1 MKESASDF
9 SIVKS
14 YVELKAKYDSEIRT
28 LSESTRSVEG
38 KYKSHITMLEAEIAK
53 RNEYIK
59 AQEAKIQEL
68 TQKMAERDEQM
79 RTLGSQLN
87 QLKAGAP
94 RLRALMP
101 MPKKA
106 NSACSN
112 KQLLQ
117 HALCFTAAHAETDT
131 PPACRR

>member
-1 MKESASDF
+1 MTESASDF

-38 KYKSHITMLEAEIAK
+38 KYKSHITLLESEIAK

-68 TQKMAERDEQM
+68 TQKVAERDEQL
-79 RTLGSQLN
+79 RSLGSQLN
-87 QLKAGAP
+87 KLKAGAP
-94 RLRALMP
+94 QAP
-101 MPKKA
+101 GADADAKKG
-106 NSACSN
+106 
-112 KQLLQ
+112 K
-117 HALCFTAAHAETDT
+117 FGMFK
-131 PPACRR
+131 

>member
-38 KYKSHITMLEAEIAK
+38 KYKSHITLLESEIAK

-68 TQKMAERDEQM
+68 TQKVTERDEQL
-79 RTLGSQLN
+79 RSLGSQLN
-87 QLKAGAP
+87 KLKAGSQQAP
-94 RLRALMP
+94 GADADA
-101 MPKKA
+101 KKG
-106 NSACSN
+106 
-112 KQLLQ
+112 K
-117 HALCFTAAHAETDT
+117 FGMFK
-131 PPACRR
+131 

>member
-28 LSESTRSVEG
+28 LSESTRSIEG
-38 KYKSHITMLEAEIAK
+38 KYKNHITSLESEIAK

-68 TQKMAERDEQM
+68 TQKIAERDEQL
-79 RTLGSQLN
+79 RSLGSQLN
-87 QLKAGAP
+87 KLKGISPQAPGAD
-94 RLRALMP
+94 AD
-101 MPKKA
+101 PKKG
-106 NSACSN
+106 
-112 KQLLQ
+112 K
-117 HALCFTAAHAETDT
+117 FGMFK
-131 PPACRR
+131 

>member
-28 LSESTRSVEG
+28 LSESTRSIEG
-38 KYKSHITMLEAEIAK
+38 KYKNQITVLESEIAK

-79 RTLGSQLN
+79 RSLGSQLN
-87 QLKAGAP
+87 KFKAGSPQAP
-94 RLRALMP
+94 GADADA
-101 MPKKA
+101 KKG
-106 NSACSN
+106 
-112 KQLLQ
+112 K
-117 HALCFTAAHAETDT
+117 FGIFK
-131 PPACRR
+131 